1 MAGDPG
7 QLRPVNQNLRVD
19 PDEYY
24 EAIFAELFP
33 RRLTLQYSK
42 RCASVD
48 EGRRMEA
55 LCEDLRTDL
64 DTKPASILAR
74 HGLTVVDF
82 ENLTPE
88 DARFPHVA
96 ATRDAVARVNDWAH
110 PVHEPDQPEAYLV
123 GQQLLGNGGGAVKG
137 GRLNPNEIYTVA
149 AVDGARLTVT
159 NVDGKRF
166 QPTLAQVAK
175 LLRRPYCATNH
186 AVQGLSLGSRLYIHE
201 FDSRMADHR
210 WTRTAVSRCSTLD
223 IILVRHRMR
232 DAGAGF
238 DIAARIE
245 GHRRADAAHGFAP
258 ADDLGRAPNSD
269 EPGRF
274 VDAAWVAAQLERQGE
289 ACAQCGELLGE
300 AGTGQWS
307 IDRISN
313 RLGHA
318 ADNCRLVC
326 AVRVRPQCQAATAK
340 ARD

>member
-1 MAGDPG
+1 
-7 QLRPVNQNLRVD
+7 
-19 PDEYY
+19 
-24 EAIFAELFP
+24 
-33 RRLTLQYSK
+33 
-42 RCASVD
+42 
-48 EGRRMEA
+48 
-55 LCEDLRTDL
+55 
-64 DTKPASILAR
+64 
-74 HGLTVVDF
+74 
-82 ENLTPE
+82 
-88 DARFPHVA
+88 
-96 ATRDAVARVNDWAH
+96 
-110 PVHEPDQPEAYLV
+110 
-123 GQQLLGNGGGAVKG
+123 
-137 GRLNPNEIYTVA
+137 
-149 AVDGARLTVT
+149 
-159 NVDGKRF
+159 
-166 QPTLAQVAK
+166 
-175 LLRRPYCATNH
+175 
-186 AVQGLSLGSRLYIHE
+186 
-201 FDSRMADHR
+201 MADHR

-269 EPGRF
+269 EPPRGRGF
-274 VDAAWVAAQLERQGE
+274 VDAAWVAAQLERQGGS
-289 ACAQCGELLGE
+289 CAQCGELLGE